1 MRKNLPLDSVRMDK
15 TSFSINSLD
24 ENSDEKQYW
33 LSKKPVDRVYA
44 VELMRQILYGYNPL
58 TERLQIFF
66 ETAEL
71 S

>member
-1 MRKNLPLDSVRMDK
+1 MPLDSVRMDK
-15 TSFSINSLD
+15 TSFSISSLD
-24 ENSDEKQYW
+24 EESDEKQYW
-33 LSKKPVDRVYA
+33 LSRKPVERMYA

-58 TERLQIFF
+58 TERLQRVF